1 VICFDVSYT
10 LKGGGA
16 GIVFIPLEDDV
27 LKFAIQL
34 DFPATNNI
42 TEYEG
47 LVTGLRLAKDLV
59 IRRLLIRGNSHLV
72 VKQVQKDFN
81 YNNERMSD
89 YLVEVHR
96 MEKFFDGFKIRY
108 VPRLDNQDVN
118 HLAWISSSRAPTLSD
133 VIVEKLSKPLVKA
146 MDSNE
151 AAVRQDMMVLDE
163 SE

>member
-1 VICFDVSYT
+1 
-10 LKGGGA
+10 
-16 GIVFIPLEDDV
+16 
-27 LKFAIQL
+27 
-34 DFPATNNI
+34 
-42 TEYEG
+42 
-47 LVTGLRLAKDLV
+47 
-59 IRRLLIRGNSHLV
+59 V